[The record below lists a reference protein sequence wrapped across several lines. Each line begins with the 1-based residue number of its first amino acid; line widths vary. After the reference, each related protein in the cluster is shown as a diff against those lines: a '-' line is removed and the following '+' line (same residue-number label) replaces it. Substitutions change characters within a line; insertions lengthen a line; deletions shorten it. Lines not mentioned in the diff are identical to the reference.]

1 MTSLIWQRRERIA
14 AIRVQGYSPLVL
26 WQWLCFESA
35 LMLAIGCC
43 MGAIFGIAG
52 QLLLSHALAAVT
64 GFPISLG
71 VETTVIIVAFAWA
84 AALALT
90 IAIVPGS
97 LAVQVSPRATSAT
110 L

>member
-26 WQWLCFESA
+26 WQWLCIESV
-35 LMLAIGCC
+35 LMLGTGCC

-71 VETTVIIVAFAWA
+71 IETTAIIISFAWA
-84 AALALT
+84 ATLALT
-90 IAIVPGS
+90 IVAVPGS
-97 LAVQVSPRATSAT
+97 LAVQATPRATSAT
-110 L
+110 I